1 MLIASLLVTQNLCSH
16 IPNVCLCG
24 ETGIVEP
31 VRTGVEDGVRLGLGK
46 QEQDDFYTASENVQ
60 RKRLETEIQA
70 MEDEARRE
78 RREVGARS
86 AMALWS
92 KRDPGLHSVRGCS
105 EGGELAG
112 QLPLVLRRPRRMIA
126 LPCVHVI

>member
-1 MLIASLLVTQNLCSH
+1 MTQNLCSH
-16 IPNVCLCG
+16 TPNVCLCG

-70 MEDEARRE
+70 TEDEARRE

-86 AMALWS
+86 AMALWFTGYHNLL
-92 KRDPGLHSVRGCS
+92 PV
-105 EGGELAG
+105 GG
-112 QLPLVLRRPRRMIA
+112 LRRVSWASWVNICLSHAGCFVTAA
-126 LPCVHVI
+126 LPCILFT